1 MEDEYIKKI
10 ITVIILISLLV
21 LSFFILK
28 PIILSVVWGFILAF
42 IFMPVYNFLYKKT
55 KRENL
60 SAIII
65 CVLLAI
71 LIILPLWFLTPII
84 INQSVKIYIESQ
96 QLDIVTP
103 LKEILPSVFASEQ
116 FSVEVGS
123 IIESFITK
131 VANSLVTSFSQLIL
145 NFPALSLQFLV
156 ALFSFYFVL
165 RDKEKL
171 IAYIKSFLPFSKD
184 VEKKLFNYTQ
194 SITYSVLY
202 GQFIIGIIQGAIA
215 GIGFFVFKAPNAL
228 LLTILAIAAG
238 IFPIIGTSI
247 VWVPVVI
254 YLFIAG
260 NTTPAVGI
268 AVMGVISANIDIFL
282 RPLIVS
288 KNVNMNSS
296 IVLIGMIGGLFSFG
310 ILGFILGPLIL
321 AYLLIILEIYR
332 DKRIPGVFIQT
343 TEQKK

>member
-42 IFMPVYNFLYKKT
+42 IFMQVYNFLYKKT